1 MPTNKNAQLRYRIL
15 DRCFSD
21 FHRTYSI
28 EDLLDTVNES
38 LMDLYGS
45 QVSIRQIREDIKYM
59 RDRVTYNAPIET
71 YPFDGR
77 KSYYRYSDPS
87 FSIFNNELTAEEIKS
102 LRSTID
108 ILSRFR
114 GVSSNAWLED
124 VISNLEFRFGV
135 KPNTENIV
143 SFDHNDL
150 LKGTEFLG
158 ELIES
163 ALNHQ
168 PLNLLYR
175 TFAGNE
181 RTAILHPYHIKQ
193 FNNRWFL
200 IGLQE
205 GSHGNYITNKAL
217 DRIVKFSR
225 ANVPFIPNKE
235 IDFNEYFKD
244 IVGVTLPEDHPVA
257 EEVLLKFDEA
267 RFPYVGTSQYI
278 LHRRLKTKNSALLN
292 SRFVPTRNLKHASFH
307 TEIRLKYS
315 NQSG

>member
-28 EDLLDTVNES
+28 DDLLDTVNES
-38 LMDLYGS
+38 LMNLYGS

-114 GVSSNAWLED
+114 GVPSNAWLED

-175 TFAGNE
+175 TFAGKE
-181 RTAILHPYHIKQ
+181 R
-193 FNNRWFL
+193 
-200 IGLQE
+200 
-205 GSHGNYITNKAL
+205 
-217 DRIVKFSR
+217 
-225 ANVPFIPNKE
+225 
-235 IDFNEYFKD
+235 
-244 IVGVTLPEDHPVA
+244 
-257 EEVLLKFDEA
+257 
-267 RFPYVGTSQYI
+267 
-278 LHRRLKTKNSALLN
+278 
-292 SRFVPTRNLKHASFH
+292 
-307 TEIRLKYS
+307 
-315 NQSG
+315 

>member
-28 EDLLDTVNES
+28 EDLLGTVNES

-114 GVSSNAWLED
+114 GVPSNAWLED

-181 RTAILHPYHIKQ
+181 STAILHPYHIKQ

-225 ANVPFIPNKE
+225 ANVR
-235 IDFNEYFKD
+235 
-244 IVGVTLPEDHPVA
+244 L
-257 EEVLLKFDEA
+257 
-267 RFPYVGTSQYI
+267 FPI
-278 LHRRLKTKNSALLN
+278 RR
-292 SRFVPTRNLKHASFH
+292 
-307 TEIRLKYS
+307 
-315 NQSG
+315 

>member
-59 RDRVTYNAPIET
+59 RDRVTHNAPIET

-114 GVSSNAWLED
+114 GVPSNAWLED

-225 ANVPFIPNKE
+225 ANVPFIPNTD

-267 RFPYVGTSQYI
+267 RFPYVVNKPI
-278 LHRRLKTKNSALLN
+278 HPHRRLKTKNSELLN

-307 TEIRLKYS
+307 TEIR
-315 NQSG
+315 